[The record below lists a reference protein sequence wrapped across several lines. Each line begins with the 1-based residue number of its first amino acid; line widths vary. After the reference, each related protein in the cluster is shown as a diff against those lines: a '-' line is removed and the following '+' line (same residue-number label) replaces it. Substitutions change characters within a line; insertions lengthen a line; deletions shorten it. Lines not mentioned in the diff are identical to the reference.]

1 MNWPRTLLLKKER
14 ASCPQ
19 FKFRSTKDVLKI
31 FSFFILFAILSSPTK
46 TFAEPI
52 RVFVSILPQKYFV
65 ERIGGPWVIAEAL
78 VGQGQNPATYNPNP
92 KQMVR
97 LAQAPA
103 FFRIGVPFESVWST
117 RIVSA
122 NKNMTIVDTHK
133 GVGLIDMENMLDHGS
148 LHEETSR
155 HSHTGNNRKDP
166 HIWTDPKI
174 VKVVA
179 KNIKEALIELIP
191 NRKKT
196 FEGNYEKFV
205 EDLNNLDLQIKET
218 LRPVQQR
225 KFIVFHPS
233 WGYFAKAYGLSQI
246 AVEIEGKEPG
256 SRSLGKIMQL
266 GKELG
271 IKVVFVQ
278 KQFSKT
284 AAQKI
289 ADALGARVEAVDPV
303 AEDYLENLLVVA
315 KTFSKALD

>member
-1 MNWPRTLLLKKER
+1 MRLKLLRIVCFL
-14 ASCPQ
+14 
-19 FKFRSTKDVLKI
+19 I
-31 FSFFILFAILSSPTK
+31 FCVILNLSGK
-46 TFAEPI
+46 VFAEPI
-52 RVFVSILPQKYFV
+52 RVFVSVLPQKYFV

-97 LAQAPA
+97 LAKSLA

-117 RIVSA
+117 RIISA

-133 GVGLIDMENMLDHGS
+133 DVTLIEMKNMFDHGD
-148 LHEETSR
+148 LEEETSG
-155 HSHTGNNRKDP
+155 HSHMGNNRKDP

-191 NRKKT
+191 HRKKI
-196 FEGNYEKFV
+196 FESNYEKFV
-205 EDLNNLDLQIKET
+205 EDLNDLDLQIKET

-225 KFIVFHPS
+225 KFLVFHPS

-246 AVEIEGKEPG
+246 AIEVEGKEPG

-266 GKELG
+266 GKELRV
-271 IKVVFVQ
+271 KVVFVQ

-289 ADALGARVEAVDPV
+289 AGALGARVEFVDPV
-303 AEDYLENLLVVA
+303 AENYLENLLMVA
-315 KTFSKALD
+315 KTFYKALN

>member
-1 MNWPRTLLLKKER
+1 
-14 ASCPQ
+14 
-19 FKFRSTKDVLKI
+19 
-31 FSFFILFAILSSPTK
+31 
-46 TFAEPI
+46 
-52 RVFVSILPQKYFV
+52 
-65 ERIGGPWVIAEAL
+65 L

-97 LAQAPA
+97 LAKAPA

-117 RIVSA
+117 RIISTNTDMV
-122 NKNMTIVDTHK
+122 IVDTHK
-133 GVGLIDMENMLDHGS
+133 DVPLIIMENMFETESPHGEAS
-148 LHEETSR
+148 G
-155 HSHTGNNRKDP
+155 HSHLGDGRKDP

-191 NRKKT
+191 NRKEI
-196 FEGNYEKFV
+196 FERNYENFV
-205 EDLNNLDLQIKET
+205 KDLNILDLKIKKT
-218 LRPVQQR
+218 LKPVQQR
-225 KFIVFHPS
+225 KFLVFHPS

-246 AVEIEGKEPG
+246 AVEVEGKEPG
-256 SRSLGKIMQL
+256 SRSLGKILQL

-289 ADALGARVEAVDPV
+289 AGALGARVEAVDPV

>member
-1 MNWPRTLLLKKER
+1 MNLKLSKWM
-14 ASCPQ
+14 
-19 FKFRSTKDVLKI
+19 V
-31 FSFFILFAILSSPTK
+31 FFIVCTILSLADK
-46 TFAEPI
+46 AFAEPI

-65 ERIGGPWVIAEAL
+65 ERIGGPWVVAEAL

-97 LAQAPA
+97 LAKAPA

-117 RIVSA
+117 RIISTNTDMV
-122 NKNMTIVDTHK
+122 IVDTHK
-133 GVGLIDMENMLDHGS
+133 DVPLIIMENMFETESPHGEAS
-148 LHEETSR
+148 G
-155 HSHTGNNRKDP
+155 HSHLGDGRKDP

-191 NRKKT
+191 NRKEI
-196 FEGNYEKFV
+196 FERNYENFV
-205 EDLNNLDLQIKET
+205 KDLNILDLKIKKT
-218 LRPVQQR
+218 LKPVQQR
-225 KFIVFHPS
+225 KFLVFHPS

-246 AVEIEGKEPG
+246 AVEVEGKEPG
-256 SRSLGKIMQL
+256 SRSLGKILQL

-289 ADALGARVEAVDPV
+289 AGALGARVEAVDPV

>member
-1 MNWPRTLLLKKER
+1 MFLKLAK
-14 ASCPQ
+14 
-19 FKFRSTKDVLKI
+19 L
-31 FSFFILFAILSSPTK
+31 FSFIVLCAVLSLPAK
-46 TFAEPI
+46 AFAEPI

-78 VGQGQNPATYNPNP
+78 VGEGQNPATYNPNP
-92 KQMVR
+92 RQMVR
-97 LAQAPA
+97 LAKAPA
-103 FFRIGVPFESVWST
+103 FFRIGVPYEFVWTS

-122 NKNMTIVDTHK
+122 NKGMVVVDTHK
-133 GVGLIDMENMLDHGS
+133 GVALIDMENMFENGG
-148 LHEETSR
+148 LHEETSE
-155 HSHTGNNRKDP
+155 HSHMGNNQKDP

-179 KNIKEALIELIP
+179 KNIKKALIELIP

-196 FEGNYEKFV
+196 FESNYEKFV
-205 EDLNNLDLQIKET
+205 EDLDNLDLQIKEA
-218 LRPVQQR
+218 LRFVQQR
-225 KFIVFHPS
+225 KFMVFHPS

-246 AVEIEGKEPG
+246 AVEVEGKEPG

-271 IKVVFVQ
+271 VKVVFVQ

-289 ADALGARVEAVDPV
+289 AGALGARVEAVDPV

-315 KTFSKALD
+315 KTFSKALN

>member
-1 MNWPRTLLLKKER
+1 MYLKLSK
-14 ASCPQ
+14 
-19 FKFRSTKDVLKI
+19 L
-31 FSFFILFAILSSPTK
+31 FSFFILCAILNLPDK
-46 TFAEPI
+46 VFAEPI

-97 LAQAPA
+97 LANAPA
-103 FFRIGVPFESVWST
+103 FFRIGVPFESVWSS
-117 RIVSA
+117 RIISA
-122 NKNMTIVDTHK
+122 NKGMTIVDTHN
-133 GVGLIDMENMLDHGS
+133 GVTLIDMENMFEHGD
-148 LHEETSR
+148 LEEETLG
-155 HSHTGNNRKDP
+155 HSHAGNHRKDP

-191 NRKKT
+191 NRKKI
-196 FEGNYEKFV
+196 FESNYEKFV

-218 LRPVQQR
+218 LRQVQQR
-225 KFIVFHPS
+225 KFLVFHPS

-246 AVEIEGKEPG
+246 AVEVEGKEPG

-271 IKVVFVQ
+271 VKVVFVQ

-289 ADALGARVEAVDPV
+289 AGALGARVEAVDPV

-315 KTFSKALD
+315 KTFSEALN

>member
-1 MNWPRTLLLKKER
+1 MYLKLSK
-14 ASCPQ
+14 
-19 FKFRSTKDVLKI
+19 L
-31 FSFFILFAILSSPTK
+31 FSFIVLCAILNLPDK
-46 TFAEPI
+46 VFAEPI

-97 LAQAPA
+97 LAKAPA

-117 RIVSA
+117 RIISA
-122 NKNMTIVDTHK
+122 NKDMAVVDTHQ
-133 GVGLIDMENMLDHGS
+133 GVALIDMENMFEHGG
-148 LHEETSR
+148 LEEETSR
-155 HSHTGNNRKDP
+155 HSHTGSNRKDP

-179 KNIKEALIELIP
+179 KNIKEALIGLIP
-191 NRKKT
+191 KRKEI
-196 FEGNYEKFV
+196 FESNYEKFV
-205 EDLNNLDLQIKET
+205 EDLSNLDIQIKET

-225 KFIVFHPS
+225 KFLVFHPS

-246 AVEIEGKEPG
+246 AVEVEGKEPG

-271 IKVVFVQ
+271 VKVVFVQ

-289 ADALGARVEAVDPV
+289 AGALGAKVEAVDPV
-303 AEDYLENLLVVA
+303 AEDYLENLLAVA
-315 KTFSKALD
+315 KTFSKALN